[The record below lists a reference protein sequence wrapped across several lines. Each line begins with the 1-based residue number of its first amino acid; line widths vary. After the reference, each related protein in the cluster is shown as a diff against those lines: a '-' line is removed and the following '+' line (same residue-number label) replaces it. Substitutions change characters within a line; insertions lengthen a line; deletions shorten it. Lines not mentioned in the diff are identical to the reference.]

1 MSFLDQISDAREY
14 LETILEASHD
24 GILVVDEQGR
34 FEYGNP
40 AFYRTFGWPHDEI
53 VGAFFMKVV
62 PPDLHDFMRE
72 RWAEVQR
79 GEGRP
84 YETEIVHKDGS
95 RRALLV
101 SHRHMTV
108 GGVRKYAVVTKDVTE
123 RKHVE
128 RQLESHRNR
137 LEEMVV
143 ERTRELTESNKRL
156 AASEAALARAQA
168 STSVGSW
175 EWDFESGEG
184 SWSDELYR
192 LHGFEKHEGTPPFE
206 VMVRLIHSDDRDRF
220 EEARQRVLNGRG
232 PAEID
237 YRIVRNDGATLD
249 VVCGMKLV
257 EGRGCA
263 VISGTVQN
271 VTERRRIEREVVRVA
286 QHEKEQI
293 GRVIHDSLGQ
303 ELVALALKAQALQTM
318 MDTDAH
324 ELRDQAGRLSEL
336 ASKCVAQAR
345 QIAHGLSPVDLADG
359 ELASELR
366 RIAERTNSLHGIQCH
381 CLADGGTTVH
391 NRDVAVELFYIA
403 QEAVAN
409 AAKHAQCSRIEL
421 ELHCD
426 KVGRVTVRDNGTWDE
441 DSPSDGG
448 TGLRIMRNRANL
460 IGARLDIEHP
470 SAGGT
475 CITCTFPNDGPT
487 PGARTRL
494 RAR

>member
-156 AASEAALARAQA
+156 AASEGALARAQA

-175 EWDFESGEG
+175 
-184 SWSDELYR
+184 
-192 LHGFEKHEGTPPFE
+192 
-206 VMVRLIHSDDRDRF
+206 
-220 EEARQRVLNGRG
+220 
-232 PAEID
+232 
-237 YRIVRNDGATLD
+237 
-249 VVCGMKLV
+249 
-257 EGRGCA
+257 
-263 VISGTVQN
+263 
-271 VTERRRIEREVVRVA
+271 
-286 QHEKEQI
+286 
-293 GRVIHDSLGQ
+293 
-303 ELVALALKAQALQTM
+303 
-318 MDTDAH
+318 
-324 ELRDQAGRLSEL
+324 
-336 ASKCVAQAR
+336 
-345 QIAHGLSPVDLADG
+345 
-359 ELASELR
+359 
-366 RIAERTNSLHGIQCH
+366 
-381 CLADGGTTVH
+381 
-391 NRDVAVELFYIA
+391 
-403 QEAVAN
+403 
-409 AAKHAQCSRIEL
+409 
-421 ELHCD
+421 
-426 KVGRVTVRDNGTWDE
+426 
-441 DSPSDGG
+441 
-448 TGLRIMRNRANL
+448 
-460 IGARLDIEHP
+460 
-470 SAGGT
+470 
-475 CITCTFPNDGPT
+475 
-487 PGARTRL
+487 
-494 RAR
+494 